1 MRSTLNAITTALAAA
16 IAEGLAFDAVFAVT
30 DAGAIGAFRALGEA
44 GRVMPDDVQ
53 VVGFDNLALAPYL
66 VPSLTTIEPDNDAM
80 VDAVCELVLTSLGL
94 DAPAATG
101 DRGRV
106 RMPTAR
112 IVRRESTRGPTRA

>member
-1 MRSTLNAITTALAAA
+1 M
-16 IAEGLAFDAVFAVT
+16 FAVT
-30 DAGAIGAFRALGEA
+30 DAGAKGAFRALGES

-53 VVGFDNLALAPYL
+53 VVGFDNLAL

-80 VDAVCELVLTSLGL
+80 ADAVCELVLTSLGP
-94 DAPAATG
+94 DAPAAAG